1 MSTRKDYLLG
11 TTMVAGAAALSLTL
25 LAPGAAFAQDAT
37 NTQEAASTVD
47 EVVVVGSRIRRD
59 NYNAPS
65 PTQVVTREE
74 ATLQGFASTTEAL
87 QSTAVTGGTAQIN
100 NSYGGYVTNGGP
112 GANTIGLRGMGP
124 SRTLVLLNGRR
135 VSPAG
140 SRGSVGSA
148 DLNVLPTA
156 MIDRVEVLRDGASS
170 VYGSDAVAGVVNIQT
185 RKNFEGLIVEGQH
198 NEPLEANGAGGS
210 DRFSVVAGARGDRWR
225 AAGSIELYERDELT
239 LRDRAFTRCQTDG
252 RRLGRD
258 YIDPMTGMSKCY
270 PITGTGSNGSSINT
284 IGTGAL
290 TMDSFVAN
298 ELGATLRPDLAI
310 AAGVPSSVFANG
322 VYFDRWRPNSGA
334 ADGLPGFEAV
344 GGGYLVDRNDLD
356 KGLASLNSN
365 IRDTF
370 DDRMLNKSLI
380 SPVEIVTLYGE
391 GGYQLNALGN
401 AELYGEFLVNQ
412 RKSSQTNYRQLALDY
427 AKDSPLIPANLQWST
442 FSGDQGLS
450 KGKKVG
456 VRAFIGFGNDHSTQE
471 QVFNRNVVGIK
482 GDFFIPEWRYDLSA
496 SYSRS
501 RSEYTSQQFLTNR
514 LSESLD
520 VVSDG
525 KGGFQC
531 AALASN
537 PGCVA
542 APALSTDVIG
552 GKLPKAWVDYVFR
565 PVTGV
570 TEYEEKIV
578 SFGIDGPLFD
588 LPAGKVMGFFG
599 AEWRNS
605 EIDDTPGLD
614 SQLGNTYNYST
625 SAITRGSDSVWEAFG
640 EIEAPLLRDAPFAQ
654 ELTLNASFRYTDYDS
669 YGDDTTYKIGLVY
682 QPIDMLTF
690 RATYGTSYRA
700 PALFEQFVGATTGF
714 LAAGNDPC
722 SEIDPDTATPALVA
736 NCTAQGVGGGFQQKR
751 GITVVSKGGAEAG
764 LAAETSTNMTV
775 GLVLR
780 PTLPEAWGDL
790 AFAVDYYE
798 IEVNNGVAQYG
809 AGNILERCY
818 DSNAADFAANV
829 GFCSLV
835 SRDKNDKSLTVQ
847 NGYVNLATDIVK
859 GLDYTARYR
868 KDVGPG
874 AVLFNLAVTQYT
886 EISNKLFA
894 EDPLVEYKGMLNNP
908 EFTGT
913 ADLSYAWDK
922 WRVRYGVE
930 WVQGMDD
937 YGYRRIK
944 DPAASQ
950 YDLEVGDYWLHNAS
964 VQYQAD
970 GWTVTTGVRN
980 LLNEDP
986 PTISSG
992 YNSRVGNAPLYS
1004 GYDYLGRTAF
1014 VNLTKSF

>member
-1 MSTRKDYLLG
+1 MRTRKDYLLG
-11 TTMVAGAAALSLTL
+11 TTMAAGAAALSMAMLIPGTA
-25 LAPGAAFAQDAT
+25 LAQSAS
-37 NTQEAASTVD
+37 NTDQEATQVD
-47 EVVVVGSRIRRD
+47 EIVVVGSRIRRD

-87 QSTAVTGGTAQIN
+87 QSTAVTGGSAQIN

-185 RKNFEGLIVEGQH
+185 RKNFEGLVFEAQR
-198 NEPLEANGAGGS
+198 NEPLEANGNGGS
-210 DRFSVVAGARGDRWR
+210 TRLSLTAGARGDRWR
-225 AAGSIELYERDELT
+225 AAGSIERYERDELT
-239 LRDRAFTRCQTDG
+239 LRDREFTRCQTDG

-258 YIDPMTGMSKCY
+258 FIDPLTGESKCY
-270 PITGTGSNGSSINT
+270 PITSTGSNGSSINT
-284 IGTGAL
+284 IGVGVDGGL
-290 TMDSFVAN
+290 DDDGNRVFNGVA
-298 ELGATLRPDLAI
+298 GTP
-310 AAGVPSSVFANG
+310 AAGAPNVLFNR
-322 VYFDRWRPNSGA
+322 FRPNSGVTGDMA
-334 ADGLPGFEAV
+334 GYEGV
-344 GGGYLVDRNDLD
+344 GGTGVNV
-356 KGLASLNSN
+356 NV
-365 IRDTF
+365 RDTF
-370 DDRMLNKSLI
+370 DDRMLNRSLI
-380 SPVEIVTLYGE
+380 SPVEITTIYGE

-401 AELYGEFLVNQ
+401 AEVYGEFLLNQ
-412 RKSSQTNYRQLALDY
+412 RKSSQTGYRQLALDY
-427 AKDSPLIPANLQWST
+427 AKGSPLIPSDLSFST
-442 FSGDQGLS
+442 FSGDQGLN
-450 KGKKVG
+450 KDADIG
-456 VRAFIGFGNDHSTQE
+456 VRAFIGFGNDTSTQE
-471 QVFNRNVVGIK
+471 QRFNRNVVGIK
-482 GDFFIPEWRYDLSA
+482 GDFFIPEWRYDLAA
-496 SYSRS
+496 SYSKS

-514 LSESLD
+514 LIESLD
-520 VVSDG
+520 VVPNG
-525 KGGFQC
+525 AGGFQC
-531 AALASN
+531 RELASN

-542 APALSTDVIG
+542 APKLSSQVIG
-552 GKLPKAWVDYVFR
+552 GVLPKAWTDYVFR
-565 PVTGV
+565 PVKGV

-578 SFGIDGPLFD
+578 SLGIDGPLFD

-599 AEWRNS
+599 AEWRDA

-625 SAITRGSDSVWEAFG
+625 SAITRGSDSVWEVFG
-640 EIEAPLLRDAPFAQ
+640 EIEAPLLRDQPFAK

-669 YGDDTTYKIGLVY
+669 YGDDTTYKVGLVY

-700 PALFEQFVGATTGF
+700 PALFEQFVGATSGF
-714 LAAGNDPC
+714 QAAGFDPC
-722 SEIDPDTATPALVA
+722 SEVDPDSATPTLIA
-736 NCTAQGVGGGFQQKR
+736 NCAADGVSADFQQKSSVAV
-751 GITVVSKGGAEAG
+751 ITKGGAEAG
-764 LAAETSTNMTV
+764 LEAETSTNLTV

-780 PTLPEAWGDL
+780 PTLPEGWGDF

-798 IEVNNGVAQYG
+798 IEVKNGVAQYG
-809 AGNILERCY
+809 AANILERCY
-818 DSNAADFAANV
+818 NSTPAEFAADV

-835 SRDKNDKSLTVQ
+835 SRDAGDKRLTVE

-874 AVLFNLAVTQYT
+874 SVLFNLAVTQYT
-886 EISNKLFA
+886 EISSKLFA
-894 EDPLVEYKGMLNNP
+894 EDPLQEYKGRLNNP

-950 YDLEVGDYWLHNAS
+950 YDLEVDDYYLHNAS
-964 VQYQAD
+964 VQYTGE
-970 GWTVTTGVRN
+970 GWTVTAGVRN

-992 YNSRVGNAPLYS
+992 YNNRVGNAPLYS

>member
-25 LAPGAAFAQDAT
+25 LAPGAAFAQDA
-37 NTQEAASTVD
+37 NGQEAASTVD

-59 NYNAPS
+59 NFNAPS

-198 NEPLEANGAGGS
+198 NEPLDANGAGGS

-225 AAGSIELYERDELT
+225 AAGSLELYNRDELT
-239 LRDRAFTRCQTDG
+239 LRDREFTECQTDG
-252 RRLGRD
+252 RRPTAAGVSRD
-258 YIDPMTGMSKCY
+258 FIDPLTGKSKCY
-270 PITGTGSNGSSINT
+270 PITGTGSNGTSINT
-284 IGTGAL
+284 IGVSIDGGL
-290 TMDSFVAN
+290 DGDGNRIFSSVA
-298 ELGATLRPDLAI
+298 GTP
-310 AAGVPSSVFANG
+310 AAGAPNVLFNR
-322 VYFDRWRPNSGA
+322 FRPNSGVTGPMA
-334 ADGLPGFEAV
+334 GYEGV
-344 GGGYLVDRNDLD
+344 GGTGVNV
-356 KGLASLNSN
+356 NV
-365 IRDTF
+365 RDTF
-370 DDRMLNKSLI
+370 DDRMLNRSLI
-380 SPVEIVTLYGE
+380 SPVEIATIYGE
-391 GGYQLNALGN
+391 AGYQLNALGN
-401 AELYGEFLVNQ
+401 AEVYGEFLVNS
-412 RKSSQTNYRQLALDY
+412 RKSSQTGYRQLALDY
-427 AKDSPLIPANLQWST
+427 AKGSPLIPTDLAFST
-442 FSGDQGLS
+442 FSGDQGLN
-450 KGKKVG
+450 KGQDIG
-456 VRAFIGFGNDHSTQE
+456 VRAFIGFGNDHSRQE
-471 QVFNRNVVGIK
+471 QLFNRNVVGIK
-482 GDFFIPEWRYDLSA
+482 GDFFIPEWRYDMSA

-501 RSEYTSQQFLTNR
+501 RSEYTSEQFLTNR
-514 LSESLD
+514 LVESLD
-520 VVSDG
+520 VVETSPG
-525 KGGFQC
+525 QFQC
-531 AALASN
+531 RELASN

-542 APALSTDVIG
+542 APKLSTQVIG
-552 GKLPKAWVDYVFR
+552 GVLPQAWVDYVFR

-570 TEYEEKIV
+570 TIYEEKIV
-578 SFGIDGPLFD
+578 SLGIDGPLFD

-599 AEWRNS
+599 AEWRDA

-614 SQLGNTYNYST
+614 SQNSNTYNYST
-625 SAITRGSDSVWEAFG
+625 SAITRGSDSVWEVFG
-640 EIEAPLLRDAPFAQ
+640 EIEAPLLRDAPFAR
-654 ELTLNASFRYTDYDS
+654 ELTVNASFRYTDYDS
-669 YGDDTTYKIGLVY
+669 YGDDTTYKVGLVY

-700 PALFEQFVGATTGF
+700 PALFEQFVGATSGF
-714 LAAGNDPC
+714 QAAGFDPC
-722 SEIDPDTATPALVA
+722 SEVDPATATPTLIA
-736 NCTAQGVGGGFQQKR
+736 NCAVDGVSPDFQQKSSVAV
-751 GITVVSKGGAEAG
+751 ITQGGADAG

-775 GLVLR
+775 GLVLK
-780 PTLPEAWGDL
+780 PTLPEGWGDF

-798 IEVNNGVAQYG
+798 IEVKNGVAQYG
-809 AGNILERCY
+809 AANILERCY
-818 DSNAADFAANV
+818 DSNTADFAADV

-835 SRDKNDKSLTVQ
+835 TRDANDKTLTVQ

-874 AVLFNLAVTQYT
+874 TALFNLAITQYT

-894 EDPLVEYKGMLNNP
+894 EDPLVEYKGRLNNP

-913 ADLSYAWDK
+913 ADVSYAWDQ

-930 WVQGMDD
+930 WIQGTSD
-937 YGYRRIK
+937 YAYRRQ
-944 DPAASQ
+944 DPATSQ
-950 YDLEVGDYWLHNAS
+950 FDLEVSDYYLHNAS
-964 VQYQAD
+964 VQYTGE
-970 GWTVTTGVRN
+970 GWTVTAGVRN
-980 LLNEDP
+980 LWNEEP

-992 YNSRVGNAPLYS
+992 YNNRVGNAPLYS

-1014 VNLTKSF
+1014 VNLSKAF

>member
-1 MSTRKDYLLG
+1 MRTRKDYLLG
-11 TTMVAGAAALSLTL
+11 TTMAAGAAALSMAMLIPGTA
-25 LAPGAAFAQDAT
+25 LAQSAS
-37 NTQEAASTVD
+37 NTDQEATQVD
-47 EVVVVGSRIRRD
+47 EIVVVGSRIRRD

-87 QSTAVTGGTAQIN
+87 QSTAVTGGSAQIN

-185 RKNFEGLIVEGQH
+185 RKNFEGLVFEAQR
-198 NEPLEANGAGGS
+198 NEPLEANGNGGS
-210 DRFSVVAGARGDRWR
+210 TRLSLTAGARGDRWR
-225 AAGSIELYERDELT
+225 AAGSIERYERDELT
-239 LRDRAFTRCQTDG
+239 LRDREFTRCQTDG

-258 YIDPMTGMSKCY
+258 FIDPLTGESKCY
-270 PITGTGSNGSSINT
+270 PITSTGSNGSSINT
-284 IGTGAL
+284 IGVGVDGGL
-290 TMDSFVAN
+290 DDDGNRVFNGVA
-298 ELGATLRPDLAI
+298 GTP
-310 AAGVPSSVFANG
+310 AAGAPNVLFNR
-322 VYFDRWRPNSGA
+322 FRPNSGVTGDMA
-334 ADGLPGFEAV
+334 GYEGV
-344 GGGYLVDRNDLD
+344 GGTGVNV
-356 KGLASLNSN
+356 NV
-365 IRDTF
+365 RDTF
-370 DDRMLNKSLI
+370 DDRMLNRSLI
-380 SPVEIVTLYGE
+380 SPVEITTIYGE

-401 AELYGEFLVNQ
+401 AEVYGEFLLNQ
-412 RKSSQTNYRQLALDY
+412 RKSSQTGYRQLALDY
-427 AKDSPLIPANLQWST
+427 AKGSPLIPSDLSFST
-442 FSGDQGLS
+442 FSGDQGLN
-450 KGKKVG
+450 KGADIG
-456 VRAFIGFGNDHSTQE
+456 VRAFIGFGNDTSTQE
-471 QVFNRNVVGIK
+471 QRFNRNVVGLK
-482 GDFFIPEWRYDLSA
+482 GDFFIPEWRYDLAA
-496 SYSRS
+496 SYSKS
-501 RSEYTSQQFLTNR
+501 RSEYTSHQFLTNH
-514 LSESLD
+514 LIESLD
-520 VVSDG
+520 VVPNSA
-525 KGGFQC
+525 GGFQC
-531 AALASN
+531 RELASN

-542 APALSTDVIG
+542 APKLSSQVIG
-552 GKLPKAWVDYVFR
+552 GVLPKAWTDYVFR
-565 PVTGV
+565 PVKGV

-578 SFGIDGPLFD
+578 SLGIDGPLFD

-599 AEWRNS
+599 AEWRDA

-625 SAITRGSDSVWEAFG
+625 SAITRGSDSVWEVFG
-640 EIEAPLLRDAPFAQ
+640 EIEAPLLRDQPFAK

-669 YGDDTTYKIGLVY
+669 YGDDTTYKVGLVY

-700 PALFEQFVGATTGF
+700 PALFEQFVGATSGF
-714 LAAGNDPC
+714 QAAGFDPC
-722 SEIDPDTATPALVA
+722 SEVDPKSATPTLIA
-736 NCTAQGVGGGFQQKR
+736 NCAADGVSADFQQKSSVAV
-751 GITVVSKGGAEAG
+751 ITKGGAEAG
-764 LAAETSTNMTV
+764 LEAETSTNLTV

-780 PTLPEAWGDL
+780 PTLPEGWGDF

-798 IEVNNGVAQYG
+798 IEVKNGVAQYG
-809 AGNILERCY
+809 AANILERCY
-818 DSNAADFAANV
+818 NSTPAEFAADV

-835 SRDKNDKSLTVQ
+835 SRDAGDKRLTVE

-874 AVLFNLAVTQYT
+874 SVLFNLAVTQYT
-886 EISNKLFA
+886 EISSKLFA
-894 EDPLVEYKGMLNNP
+894 EDPLREYKGMLNNP

-950 YDLEVGDYWLHNAS
+950 YDLEVDDYYLHNAS
-964 VQYQAD
+964 VQYTGE
-970 GWTVTTGVRN
+970 GWTVTAGVRN

-992 YNSRVGNAPLYS
+992 YNNRVGNAPLYS

>member
-1 MSTRKDYLLG
+1 MRTRKDYLLG
-11 TTMVAGAAALSLTL
+11 TTMAAGAAALSMAMLIPGTA
-25 LAPGAAFAQDAT
+25 LAQSAS
-37 NTQEAASTVD
+37 NTDQEATQVD
-47 EVVVVGSRIRRD
+47 EIVVVGSRIRRD

-87 QSTAVTGGTAQIN
+87 QSTAVTGGSAQIN

-185 RKNFEGLIVEGQH
+185 RKNFEGLVFEAQR
-198 NEPLEANGAGGS
+198 NEPLEANGNGGS
-210 DRFSVVAGARGDRWR
+210 TRLSLTAGARGDRWR
-225 AAGSIELYERDELT
+225 AAGSIERYERDELT
-239 LRDRAFTRCQTDG
+239 LRDREFTRCQTDG

-258 YIDPMTGMSKCY
+258 FIDPLTGESKCY
-270 PITGTGSNGSSINT
+270 PITSTGSNGSSINT
-284 IGTGAL
+284 IGVGVDGGL
-290 TMDSFVAN
+290 DDDGNRVFNGVA
-298 ELGATLRPDLAI
+298 GTP
-310 AAGVPSSVFANG
+310 AAGAPNVLFNR
-322 VYFDRWRPNSGA
+322 FRPNSGVTGDMA
-334 ADGLPGFEAV
+334 GYEGV
-344 GGGYLVDRNDLD
+344 GGTGVNV
-356 KGLASLNSN
+356 NV
-365 IRDTF
+365 RDTF
-370 DDRMLNKSLI
+370 DDRMLNRSLI
-380 SPVEIVTLYGE
+380 SPVEITTIYGE

-401 AELYGEFLVNQ
+401 AEVYGEFLLNQ
-412 RKSSQTNYRQLALDY
+412 RKSSQTGYRQLALDY
-427 AKDSPLIPANLQWST
+427 AKGSPLIPSDLSFST
-442 FSGDQGLS
+442 FSGDQGLN
-450 KGKKVG
+450 KGADIG
-456 VRAFIGFGNDHSTQE
+456 VRAFIGFGNDTSTQE
-471 QVFNRNVVGIK
+471 QRFNRNVVGIK
-482 GDFFIPEWRYDLSA
+482 GDFFIPEWRYDLAA
-496 SYSRS
+496 SYSKS

-514 LSESLD
+514 LIESLD
-520 VVSDG
+520 VVPNG
-525 KGGFQC
+525 AGGFQC
-531 AALASN
+531 RELASN

-542 APALSTDVIG
+542 APKLGSQVIG
-552 GKLPKAWVDYVFR
+552 GVLPKAWTDYVFR
-565 PVTGV
+565 PVKGV

-578 SFGIDGPLFD
+578 SLGIDGPLFD

-599 AEWRNS
+599 AEWRDA

-625 SAITRGSDSVWEAFG
+625 SAITRGSDSVWEVFG
-640 EIEAPLLRDAPFAQ
+640 EIEAPLLRDQPFAK

-669 YGDDTTYKIGLVY
+669 YGDDTTYKVGLVY

-700 PALFEQFVGATTGF
+700 PALFEQFVGATSGF
-714 LAAGNDPC
+714 QAAGFDPC
-722 SEIDPDTATPALVA
+722 SEVDPDSATPTLIA
-736 NCTAQGVGGGFQQKR
+736 NCAADGVSADFQQKSSVAV
-751 GITVVSKGGAEAG
+751 ITKGGAEAG
-764 LAAETSTNMTV
+764 LEAETSTNLTV

-780 PTLPEAWGDL
+780 PTLPEGWGDF

-798 IEVNNGVAQYG
+798 IEVKNGVAQYG
-809 AGNILERCY
+809 AANILERCY
-818 DSNAADFAANV
+818 NSTPAEFAADV

-835 SRDKNDKSLTVQ
+835 SRDAGDKRLTVE

-874 AVLFNLAVTQYT
+874 SVLFNLAVTQYT
-886 EISNKLFA
+886 EISSKLFA
-894 EDPLVEYKGMLNNP
+894 EDPLQEYKGRLNNP

-950 YDLEVGDYWLHNAS
+950 YDLEVDDYYLHNAS
-964 VQYQAD
+964 VQYTGE
-970 GWTVTTGVRN
+970 GWTVTAGVRN

-992 YNSRVGNAPLYS
+992 YNNRVGNAPLYS

>member
-1 MSTRKDYLLG
+1 MRTRKDYLLG
-11 TTMVAGAAALSLTL
+11 TTMAAGAAALSMAMLIPGTA
-25 LAPGAAFAQDAT
+25 LAQSAS
-37 NTQEAASTVD
+37 NTDQEATQVD
-47 EVVVVGSRIRRD
+47 EIVVVGSRIRRD

-87 QSTAVTGGTAQIN
+87 QSTAVTGGSAQIN

-185 RKNFEGLIVEGQH
+185 RKNFEGLVFEAQR
-198 NEPLEANGAGGS
+198 NEPLEANGNGGS
-210 DRFSVVAGARGDRWR
+210 TRLSLTAGARGDRWR
-225 AAGSIELYERDELT
+225 AAGSIERYERDELT
-239 LRDRAFTRCQTDG
+239 LRDREFTRCQTDG

-258 YIDPMTGMSKCY
+258 FIDPLTGESKCY
-270 PITGTGSNGSSINT
+270 PITSTGSNGSSINT
-284 IGTGAL
+284 IGVGVDGGL
-290 TMDSFVAN
+290 DDDGNRVFNGVA
-298 ELGATLRPDLAI
+298 GTP
-310 AAGVPSSVFANG
+310 AAGAPNVLFNR
-322 VYFDRWRPNSGA
+322 FRPNSGVTGDMA
-334 ADGLPGFEAV
+334 GYEGV
-344 GGGYLVDRNDLD
+344 GGTGVNV
-356 KGLASLNSN
+356 NV
-365 IRDTF
+365 RDTF
-370 DDRMLNKSLI
+370 DDRMLNRSLI
-380 SPVEIVTLYGE
+380 SPVEITTIYGE

-401 AELYGEFLVNQ
+401 AEVYGEFLLNQ
-412 RKSSQTNYRQLALDY
+412 RKSSQTGYRQLALDY
-427 AKDSPLIPANLQWST
+427 AKGSPLIPSDLSFST
-442 FSGDQGLS
+442 FSGDQGLN
-450 KGKKVG
+450 KGADIG
-456 VRAFIGFGNDHSTQE
+456 VRAFIGFGNDTSTQE
-471 QVFNRNVVGIK
+471 QRFNRNVVGIK
-482 GDFFIPEWRYDLSA
+482 GDFFIPEWRYDLAA
-496 SYSRS
+496 SYSKS

-514 LSESLD
+514 LIESLD
-520 VVSDG
+520 VVPNG
-525 KGGFQC
+525 AGGFQC
-531 AALASN
+531 RELASN

-542 APALSTDVIG
+542 APKLSSQVIG
-552 GKLPKAWVDYVFR
+552 GVLPKAWTDYVFR
-565 PVTGV
+565 PVKGV

-578 SFGIDGPLFD
+578 SLGIDGPLFD

-599 AEWRNS
+599 AEWRDA

-625 SAITRGSDSVWEAFG
+625 SAITRGSDSVWEVFG
-640 EIEAPLLRDAPFAQ
+640 EIEAPLLRDQPFAK

-669 YGDDTTYKIGLVY
+669 YGDDTTYKVGLVY

-700 PALFEQFVGATTGF
+700 PALFEQFVGATSGF
-714 LAAGNDPC
+714 QAAGFDPC
-722 SEIDPDTATPALVA
+722 SEVDPDSATPTLIA
-736 NCTAQGVGGGFQQKR
+736 NCAADGVSADFQQKSSVAV
-751 GITVVSKGGAEAG
+751 ITKGGAEAG
-764 LAAETSTNMTV
+764 LEAETSTNLTV

-780 PTLPEAWGDL
+780 PTLPEGWGDF

-798 IEVNNGVAQYG
+798 IEVKNGVAQYG
-809 AGNILERCY
+809 AANILERCY
-818 DSNAADFAANV
+818 NSTPAEFAADV

-835 SRDKNDKSLTVQ
+835 SRDAGDKRLTVE

-874 AVLFNLAVTQYT
+874 SVLFNLAVTQYT
-886 EISNKLFA
+886 EISSKLFA
-894 EDPLVEYKGMLNNP
+894 EDPLQEYKGRLNNP

-950 YDLEVGDYWLHNAS
+950 YDLEVDDYYLHNAS
-964 VQYQAD
+964 VQYTGE
-970 GWTVTTGVRN
+970 GWTVTAGVRN

-992 YNSRVGNAPLYS
+992 YNNRVGNAPLYS

>member
-185 RKNFEGLIVEGQH
+185 RKNFEGLIIEGQH

-225 AAGSIELYERDELT
+225 AAGSLELYERDELT
-239 LRDRAFTRCQTDG
+239 LRDREFTRCQTDG
-252 RRLGRD
+252 RRFDRD
-258 YIDPMTGMSKCY
+258 YIDPLTGKSKCY

-284 IGTGAL
+284 IGVSIDGGLDA
-290 TMDSFVAN
+290 DGERIFSGVA
-298 ELGATLRPDLAI
+298 GTP
-310 AAGVPSSVFANG
+310 AAGAPNVLFNR
-322 VYFDRWRPNSGA
+322 FRPNSGVTGPMA
-334 ADGLPGFEAV
+334 GYEGV
-344 GGGYLVDRNDLD
+344 GGTGVNV
-356 KGLASLNSN
+356 NV
-365 IRDTF
+365 RDTF
-370 DDRMLNKSLI
+370 DDRMLNRSLI
-380 SPVEIVTLYGE
+380 SPVEITTLYGE

-401 AELYGEFLVNQ
+401 AEVYGEFLLNQ
-412 RKSSQTNYRQLALDY
+412 RKSSQTSYRQLALDY
-427 AKDSPLIPANLQWST
+427 AKGSALIPSDLAFST
-442 FSGDQGLS
+442 FSGDQGLN
-450 KGKKVG
+450 KGADIG
-456 VRAFIGFGNDHSTQE
+456 VRAFIGFGNDSSTQE
-471 QVFNRNVVGIK
+471 QRFNRNVVGIK
-482 GDFFIPEWRYDLSA
+482 GDFFIPEWRYDMSA

-514 LSESLD
+514 LVESLD
-520 VVSDG
+520 VVEIAPG
-525 KGGFQC
+525 QFQC
-531 AALASN
+531 AELASN

-542 APALSTDVIG
+542 APKLSTQVVAG
-552 GKLPKAWVDYVFR
+552 VLPKAWVDYVFR
-565 PVTGV
+565 PVKGV
-570 TEYEEKIV
+570 TTYEEKIV
-578 SFGIDGPLFD
+578 SLGIDGPLFD

-599 AEWRNS
+599 AEWRDS

-640 EIEAPLLRDAPFAQ
+640 EIEAPLLRDAPFAK

-669 YGDDTTYKIGLVY
+669 YGDDTTYKVGLVY

-700 PALFEQFVGATTGF
+700 PALFEQFVGATSGF
-714 LAAGNDPC
+714 QAAGYDPC
-722 SEIDPDTATPALVA
+722 SEVDSTTATPTLIA
-736 NCTAQGVGGGFQQKR
+736 NCAADGVADDFEQKSSVAV
-751 GITVVSKGGAEAG
+751 ITKGGAEAG
-764 LAAETSTNMTV
+764 LEAETSTNLTV

-780 PTLPEAWGDL
+780 PTLPEGWGDF

-798 IEVNNGVAQYG
+798 IEVKNGVAQYG
-809 AGNILERCY
+809 AANILERCY
-818 DSNAADFAANV
+818 ASNPADFAADV

-835 SRDKNDKSLTVQ
+835 SRDDGDKRLTVE

-874 AVLFNLAVTQYT
+874 SVLFNLAITQYT

-894 EDPLVEYKGMLNNP
+894 EDPLVDYKGMLNNP
-908 EFTGT
+908 EFTGA

-930 WVQGMDD
+930 WIQGMDD

-950 YDLEVGDYWLHNAS
+950 YDLEVGDYFQHNTS
-964 VQYQAD
+964 VQYTGE
-970 GWTVTTGVRN
+970 GWTVTAGVRN